1 MYLFIRLLPFLLAVI
16 TGAGIEFALF
26 HPSVYVSIASL
37 VILLTL
43 VGGILILRRSFD
55 SDRRALLMP
64 PAVFLSGITMSLFFL
79 PLRWPA
85 SILTHTLVLVSV
97 LSVWVYFEEVYRYVY
112 EPERYHQ
119 HALEHLTGYLGVMAL
134 AGFLAGIFGLRIF
147 LNIRLIY
154 LLPITLGLATLVS
167 ASVFAIQPI
176 SRASLWSLSAMFG
189 LLLTEMTLAAHF
201 LPTHYWVNSLII
213 TIPFYVAMHLVRH
226 ELNATLTRAH
236 IRRYALIGMISLTL
250 VLVSAQWVL

>member
-1 MYLFIRLLPFLLAVI
+1 MYLFTRLLPFLIAVM

-26 HPSVYVSIASL
+26 HPAVYVSIVSL
-37 VILLTL
+37 VILLVL
-43 VGGILILRRSFD
+43 VGGILLLRRSFD
-55 SDRRALLMP
+55 SDRRTLLTP
-64 PAVFLSGITMSLFFL
+64 SAVFVSGVTMSLFFL

-85 SILTHTLVLVSV
+85 SILAHGLVLASA

-119 HALEHLTGYLGVMAL
+119 HALEHLTGYLGVVAL

-147 LNIRLIY
+147 LNFRLIY

-167 ASVFAIQPI
+167 ASVLVVQPI
-176 SRASLWSLSAMFG
+176 SRSSLWLLSAIFG
-189 LLLTEMTLAAHF
+189 VLLTEMTLAAHF

-226 ELNATLTRAH
+226 ELNSTLTSVH
-236 IRRYALIGMISLTL
+236 IRRYAVIGIASMTL
-250 VLVSAQWVL
+250 VLVTAQWVL